1 MAMGAI
7 PSIKGSVFASVVE
20 DVRKLIE
27 RGGVTQAEAARR
39 LTPEDLRLLG
49 AEIYVSHW
57 YDIRSYAR
65 LSELLRDVEGDGDD
79 EFLRQKGRDTA
90 KRLLEAGLYAQLE
103 YLQRAGVAKAKD
115 TAARFEAFGRDL
127 RLLTTLS
134 GSILNFSRWTPMP
147 DPAQDGRY
155 VIQVSDAK
163 DMPEALCWRSD
174 GFVNEMASQH
184 GDEDLWTW
192 ARQGKDL
199 VVFRMTR
206 SL

>member
-27 RGGVTQAEAARR
+27 RGGVSRDEAARR
-39 LTPEDLRLLG
+39 LTPADLRLLET
-49 AEIYVSHW
+49 EIYVSHW
-57 YDIRSYAR
+57 YDIRAYAR
-65 LSELLRDVEGDGDD
+65 LSELLRDTEGEGDS
-79 EFLRQKGRDTA
+79 EFLRQKGRETA

-103 YLQRAGVAKAKD
+103 YLQRAGVSKAKD

-134 GSILNFSRWTPMP
+134 GSILNFSRWMPLP
-147 DPAQDGRY
+147 DPVQKGRY
-155 VIQVSDAK
+155 LIQVSDAK

-174 GFVNEMASQH
+174 GFVNEMATQH
-184 GDEDLWTW
+184 GDKDLWTW
-192 ARQGKDL
+192 ERQRADL

>member
-1 MAMGAI
+1 MGAI
-7 PSIKGSVFASVVE
+7 PSVKGSVFASVVE

-27 RGGVTQAEAARR
+27 RGGITRDEAARR
-39 LTPEDLRLLG
+39 LTADDLRLLH

-65 LSELLRDVEGDGDD
+65 LSELLRDTEGEGSN
-79 EFLRQKGRDTA
+79 EFLRQKGRETA
-90 KRLLEAGLYAQLE
+90 RRLLGAGLYAQLE

-115 TAARFEAFGRDL
+115 PAARFEAFGRDL

-134 GSILNFSRWTPMP
+134 GSILNFSRWIPMP
-147 DPAQDGRY
+147 DPAQAGRY

-174 GFVNEMASQH
+174 GFVNEMATQH

-192 ARQGKDL
+192 ERQGADL